1 VHRKKQILAE
11 QVSHSA
17 RHQKL
22 GFGALKEAFLASEW
36 NYFHF
41 TGKESDYLHLN
52 HTLNY
57 ECASYLNYLWHTITT
72 ENHRWNWQVV
82 DYPNP

>member
-57 ECASYLNYLWHTITT
+57 ECASYLNYL
-72 ENHRWNWQVV
+72 
-82 DYPNP
+82 